1 MKIDDEHKAAIDWT
15 RIAEGPD
22 PIAVGLVERMGYAG
36 GLAAVEHGQGLT
48 PQEQKIRPRWLARM
62 WTLRPFEYDCLDKLH
77 TAVVIPS
84 DFEWPSQCDSLGDN
98 RPLALWIRG
107 NSEVLGDPALS
118 IVGSRDC
125 SSYGGRI
132 AGDIAFTFASRGI
145 AIISGGAFGIDACAH
160 RGALAAGGHTVIV
173 SAAGVDRAYPVSHN
187 SLFEEIYRVGAVVSE
202 SPIGCAPYKFRFLA
216 RNRIIAALG
225 LATVVVEAPFRSGAL
240 STARHAMEI
249 GREVAAFP
257 GPIDA
262 PTSVGCHELIRH
274 GANLVTSAEHIAELI
289 EPVGSS
295 PLAAE
300 SFFIP
305 HNDDLD
311 PLTRRLIDT
320 LPKRGGTQI
329 ADIARCAGVSLP
341 EALDGMARLRAQGKV
356 RYSEG
361 RWALCHSQ

>member
-1 MKIDDEHKAAIDWT
+1 MRIDDEHKAAIDWT
-15 RIAEGPD
+15 RITEGPD
-22 PIAVGLVERMGYAG
+22 PIAAGLVDRLGYVA
-36 GLAAVEHGQGLT
+36 GLAAVETGQGLVL
-48 PQEQKIRPRWLARM
+48 QEQKMRPRWLSRM
-62 WTLRPFEYDCLDKLH
+62 RTLRPFEYSCLDKLH
-77 TAVVIPS
+77 TAVLIPS
-84 DFEWPSQCDSLGDN
+84 DAEWPSQLDSLGDN

-107 NSEVLGDPALS
+107 NIEALSDPALS

-125 SSYGGRI
+125 SSYGSRI
-132 AGDIAFTFASRGI
+132 AGDIAFMFAARGI

-160 RGALAAGGHTVIV
+160 RGALAAGGRTVIV
-173 SAAGVDRAYPVSHN
+173 SAAGVDRAYPASHD
-187 SLFEEIYRVGAVVSE
+187 SLFEETYRAGAVVSE

-274 GANLVTSAEHIAELI
+274 GANLVTSAEHIIELI
-289 EPVGSS
+289 EPLGSS

-300 SFFIP
+300 SFFTP
-305 HNDDLD
+305 HDDDLD
-311 PLTRRLIDT
+311 PLTRRLLDA
-320 LPKRGGTQI
+320 LPKRGGSQI
-329 ADIARCAGVSLP
+329 ADVARCAGVSLP

-356 RYSEG
+356 RYNEG
-361 RWALCHSQ
+361 RWSLCH